1 MSSIILGST
10 KYNMKH
16 LHHIIP
22 RHAGGTDDPS
32 NLVELTP
39 EEHAEAHRKLW
50 EEHGRWQDY
59 CAWMGLAKYSTNKE
73 HIKLVIQESN
83 RARKGMKYN
92 RIKTGNYNR
101 KGANNP
107 CARQYIVEHPDGT
120 KENVKA
126 LKVWCEERELNYN
139 TFHAQ
144 CIGRGKSHKGYKAVK
159 D

>member
-1 MSSIILGST
+1 
-10 KYNMKH
+10 MKH

-59 CAWMGLAKYSTNKE
+59 CAWVGLAKYSTNEE
-73 HIKLVIQESN
+73 HIRLVIQESN
-83 RARKGMKYN
+83 RARKGIKYN
-92 RIKTGNYNR
+92 TDNIKASGVR

-107 CARQYIVEHPDGT
+107 CAREYIVEHPDGT
-120 KENVKA
+120 KEDVKA
-126 LKVWCEERELNYN
+126 LKVWCEDRDINYN
-139 TFHAQ
+139 TFHAM
-144 CIGRGKSHKGYKAVK
+144 CIGRGRSHKGFKATKV
-159 D
+159 

>member
-1 MSSIILGST
+1 
-10 KYNMKH
+10 MKH
-16 LHHIIP
+16 KHHIIP

-59 CAWMGLAKYSTNKE
+59 CAWIGLAKYSTNKE
-73 HIKLVIQESN
+73 HIRLVIQESN

-92 RIKTGNYNR
+92 RNKTGNYNR

-107 CARQYIVEHPDGT
+107 CAREYIVEHPDGT
-120 KENVKA
+120 KEDVKA
-126 LKVWCEERELNYN
+126 LKVWCEDRDINYN
-139 TFHAQ
+139 TFHAM
-144 CIGRGKSHKGYKAVK
+144 CIGRGRSHKGFRATKV
-159 D
+159 